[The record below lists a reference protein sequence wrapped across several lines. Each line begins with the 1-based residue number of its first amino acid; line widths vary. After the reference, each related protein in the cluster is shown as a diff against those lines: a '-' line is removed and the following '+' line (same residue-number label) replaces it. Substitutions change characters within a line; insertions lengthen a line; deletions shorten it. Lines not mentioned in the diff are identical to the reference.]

1 MIALLSNREFIKDE
15 IMFSFYGSV
24 RFEGI
29 KRALRASNISVVE
42 AGILVDYTRHFLES
56 KFQIAQKLK
65 GVLKQAITYLAET
78 GETLT

>member
-1 MIALLSNREFIKDE
+1 MIALLSNRAFIKDE

-29 KRALRASNISVVE
+29 KRAMRAGNINEVE
-42 AGILVDYTRHFLES
+42 AGIVVDYTRHFLES

-65 GVLKQAITYLAET
+65 GVLKRAVAYLAET